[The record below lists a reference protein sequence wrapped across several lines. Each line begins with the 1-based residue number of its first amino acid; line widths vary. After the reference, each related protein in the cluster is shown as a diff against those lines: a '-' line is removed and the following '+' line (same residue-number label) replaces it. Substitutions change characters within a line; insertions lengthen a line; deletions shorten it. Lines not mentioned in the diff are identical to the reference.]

1 MRFAIRAFLT
11 IGATLLCVAPASAAY
26 PDKPVRLI
34 VPFAAGGSTDVLARL
49 IADKLAQSL
58 GQPFVVENK
67 PGASGNIGSEL
78 VAKAKPDGYTLL
90 VGLGHTHT
98 VNPVLYSNMP
108 FKGVEDFTPIAML
121 GYVTTT
127 MVVYPEVPVK
137 TVAEFIAYAKANPGK
152 LAYASAGIGSSTHLD
167 GAIFAKMAGIEMLHV
182 PFKGGAPA
190 MQETIAGRTQV
201 QFTAANLT
209 LPQVKAGKLKLL
221 AVTGTKRAAILP
233 DVPTIAETLPGFDK
247 GVWYGVFGPAG
258 LPKELTDKLNAEIN
272 RIMNAPEQKKM
283 LEDIGI
289 EIVNETP
296 AQFRETLLKDAEYY
310 GKLIRDL
317 GIKAE

>member
-1 MRFAIRAFLT
+1 MRFATRVLVTIVGTLACMASAF
-11 IGATLLCVAPASAAY
+11 AAY
-26 PDKPVRLI
+26 PDKPIRLI
-34 VPFAAGGSTDVLARL
+34 VPFAPGGSTDVLARL
-49 IADKLAQSL
+49 VGEKLTQSL
-58 GQPFVVENK
+58 GQPVIVENK
-67 PGASGNIGSEL
+67 PGASGNIGSEI

-98 VNPVLYSNMP
+98 VNPVMFTNMT
-108 FKGVEDFTPIAML
+108 FKGIEDFTPIAML
-121 GYVTTT
+121 GFVTTT
-127 MVVYPEVPVK
+127 MVVNPEVPVK

-152 LAYASAGIGSSTHLD
+152 IAYASAGVGSSTHLD
-167 GAIFAKMAGIEMLHV
+167 GAIFAKMAGVDMLHV

-209 LPQVKAGKLKLL
+209 LPQVNAGKLRLL
-221 AVTGTKRAAILP
+221 AVTGSKRAAILP
-233 DVPTIAETLPGFDK
+233 NVPTVAETLPGFDK

-258 LPKELTDKLNAEIN
+258 MPKELTDKLNAEIN

-283 LEDIGI
+283 LEEIGI
-289 EIVNETP
+289 EVSNDTP
-296 AQFRETLLKDAEYY
+296 SEFRATLQKDAEYY

-317 GIKAE
+317 NIKAD

>member
-1 MRFAIRAFLT
+1 MRITVRAFLVLAAALVC
-11 IGATLLCVAPASAAY
+11 IAPAHAAY
-26 PDKPVRLI
+26 PDRAIRLI
-34 VPFAAGGSTDVLARL
+34 VPFAPGGSTDVLARL
-49 IADKLAQSL
+49 VAEKLSQSL
-58 GQPFVVENK
+58 GQPVIVENK
-67 PGASGNIGSEL
+67 PGASGNIGSEI

-98 VNPVLYSNMP
+98 VNPAMYTNMT

-121 GYVTTT
+121 GFVTTT
-127 MVVYPEVPVK
+127 MVVNPEVPVK

-152 LAYASAGIGSSTHLD
+152 LAYASAGVGTSTHLE
-167 GAIFAKMAGIEMLHV
+167 GAIFAKMAGIDMLHV

-209 LPQVKAGKLKLL
+209 LPQVKAGKLRLL
-221 AVTGTKRAAILP
+221 AVTGSKRAAILP
-233 DVPTIAETLPGFDK
+233 DVPTVSETLPGFDK

-258 LPKELTDKLNAEIN
+258 LPGELTDKLNAEIN
-272 RIMNAPEQKKM
+272 RFMNAPEQKRI
-283 LEDIGI
+283 LEEIGI
-289 EIVNETP
+289 DVSHDTP
-296 AQFRETLLKDAEYY
+296 AEFRATLLKDAEYY

-317 GIKAE
+317 DIKAD

>member
-1 MRFAIRAFLT
+1 MRFATRACLM
-11 IGATLLCVAPASAAY
+11 IVAALLCIVPAHAAY
-26 PDKPVRLI
+26 PDKPIRLI
-34 VPFAAGGSTDVLARL
+34 VPFAPGGSTDVLARL
-49 IADKLAQSL
+49 VADKLSQSL
-58 GQPFVVENK
+58 GQPVVVENK
-67 PGASGNIGSEL
+67 PGASGNIGSEI

-98 VNPVLYSNMP
+98 VNPVLYTNMT
-108 FKGVEDFTPIAML
+108 FRGVEDFTPIAML
-121 GYVTTT
+121 GFVTTT
-127 MVVYPEVPVK
+127 MVVNPDVPVK
-137 TVAEFIAYAKANPGK
+137 TVAEFIAYAKANPGR

-167 GAIFAKMAGIEMLHV
+167 GAIFATMAGIDMLHV

-209 LPQVKAGKLKLL
+209 LPQVKAGKLRLL
-221 AVTGTKRAAILP
+221 AVTGSKRAAILP

-247 GVWYGVFGPAG
+247 GVWYGVFGPAA

-272 RIMNAPEQKKM
+272 RFMNAPEQKKM

-289 EIVNETP
+289 DVSNDTP
-296 AQFRETLLKDAEYY
+296 AEFRATLQKDAEYY

-317 GIKAE
+317 NIKAD